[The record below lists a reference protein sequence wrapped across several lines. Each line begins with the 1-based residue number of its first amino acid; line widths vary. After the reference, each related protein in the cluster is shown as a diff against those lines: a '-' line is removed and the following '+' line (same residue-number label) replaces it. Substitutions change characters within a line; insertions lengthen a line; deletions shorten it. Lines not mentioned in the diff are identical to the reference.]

1 MQEQPTNFTVFSVA
15 TLNEEG
21 ARLIA
26 EAYVKGQKE
35 PLRIARIL
43 GVDSF
48 DLNLIMHPL
57 VRGFINEF
65 QAAIRETYSLHEHV
79 LKLKEI
85 RDSAMDDDNFKV
97 ALSAE
102 VQIGKAAGLYDP
114 KTPDGDSGGKDVD
127 PATLTTDQLRARL
140 AGVQKAI
147 AAPPPMPAEDERPL
161 HEQMDAEADQ
171 DEGLA

>member
-1 MQEQPTNFTVFSVA
+1 MSSTEYSVA
-15 TLNEEG
+15 TLNEDA

-43 GVDSF
+43 GVESF

-65 QAAIRETYSLHEHV
+65 QAAIRETYSLHDHV

-85 RDSAMDDDNFKV
+85 RDAAMDDDNFKI

-102 VQIGKAAGLYDP
+102 TQIGKAAGLYDP
-114 KTPDGDSGGKDVD
+114 KTPDGDGGGKDVD
-127 PATLTTDQLRARL
+127 PTTLTTDQLRARL
-140 AGVQKAI
+140 TGLSQAKIVD
-147 AAPPPMPAEDERPL
+147 PPKLEDDRPL
-161 HEQMDAEADQ
+161 HEQMDEAEDV